1 MHVLAVV
8 YDLHIPGCQ
17 SLKERRSALRP
28 VLSGMAR
35 KFGISV
41 AETGHTDLW
50 QRAEVGVALVSGQP
64 SQCRTMAD
72 EVDRYMWSI
81 PDIEVVGSTTHWLN
95 TDE

>member
-28 VLSGMAR
+28 VLSGVAR

-64 SQCRTMAD
+64 SQCRTMAE

-81 PDIEVVGSTTHWLN
+81 PDIEVVDSTTHWLN
-95 TDE
+95 TEE

>member
-28 VLSGMAR
+28 VLSGVAR

-81 PDIEVVGSTTHWLN
+81 PDIKVVDSTSHWLN
-95 TDE
+95 TNE

>member
-28 VLSGMAR
+28 VLSGVAR

-64 SQCRTMAD
+64 SQCRIMAD

-81 PDIEVVGSTTHWLN
+81 PDIEVVDSTAHWLN

>member
-28 VLSGMAR
+28 VLSGVAR

-64 SQCRTMAD
+64 SQCQTMAD
-72 EVDRYMWSI
+72 EVDRYLWSI
-81 PDIEVVGSTTHWLN
+81 PDIEVVDSTTHWLN
-95 TDE
+95 TNE